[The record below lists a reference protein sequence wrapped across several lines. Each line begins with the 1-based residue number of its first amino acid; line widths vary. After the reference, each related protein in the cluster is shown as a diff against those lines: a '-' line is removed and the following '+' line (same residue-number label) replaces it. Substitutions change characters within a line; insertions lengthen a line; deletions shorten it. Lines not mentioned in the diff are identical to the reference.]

1 MEYLILIVTL
11 AGIVFGADWL
21 VAGAVSIAR
30 RFRVSDFVIGAAIVG
45 IGTSMPE
52 LVVSFFGAIKGNAD
66 VAIGNV
72 VGSNIF
78 NVLGILGVT
87 ALFFPI
93 AIDKQNMTFEIPLCI
108 AVSVLVTL
116 LAFNFFDGTPAVL
129 GRLDGLVLIL
139 LFAGFMWYSF
149 ARDKKEKG
157 ERALHEARSEEAI
170 RREGERAPHDAGV
183 IGDPAEAI
191 RQEEK
196 TPLWWAIAKVI
207 GGLAVLIVSCDL
219 FVENAV
225 AVARSFGVNDAFI
238 SLTLIACGTSL
249 PELAASV
256 VAAFKKNTQ
265 LALGNIVGSN
275 IFNILLILGLSSQV
289 MPLTSAGIT
298 WVDYVVMIAAATVPL
313 LFGFKGKIGRVGG
326 LLMVASFVLYT
337 WYLLMGQG

>member
-1 MEYLILIVTL
+1 MSYLILIISLV
-11 AGIVFGADWL
+11 GIVFGAEFL
-21 VAGAVSIAR
+21 VAGSVSVAR
-30 RFRVSDFVIGAAIVG
+30 RYKVSDFVIGAAIVG

-52 LVVSFFGAIKGNAD
+52 LVVSFFGALKGNAD

-93 AIDKQNMTFEIPLCI
+93 VIDRQNMTFEIPLCI

-116 LAFNFFDGTPAVL
+116 LAFNFFDGSPAVL

-157 ERALHEARSEEAI
+157 ERA
-170 RREGERAPHDAGV
+170 PHDAGV
-183 IGDPAEAI
+183 IGDPAEEI

-207 GGLAVLIVSCDL
+207 GGLAVLIVTCDL

-275 IFNILLILGLSSQV
+275 IFNILLILGVSSQV
-289 MPLTSAGIT
+289 MPLTSVGIT
-298 WVDYVVMIAAATVPL
+298 WVDYMVMIAAATVPL

-337 WYLLMGQG
+337 WYLLMGQ